1 MRFVFRAGQPCRSL
15 RKHGRLQAL
24 QPSARLSGAIT
35 IHRGAALRTATMKV
49 LMSWLKAIR
58 QSLAARC
65 LDIED
70 AAEMYD
76 AIDDGELDPNCV
88 NNEVRHLMNQTET

>member
-1 MRFVFRAGQPCRSL
+1 
-15 RKHGRLQAL
+15 
-24 QPSARLSGAIT
+24 
-35 IHRGAALRTATMKV
+35 MKV

-58 QSLAARC
+58 KSLAARC